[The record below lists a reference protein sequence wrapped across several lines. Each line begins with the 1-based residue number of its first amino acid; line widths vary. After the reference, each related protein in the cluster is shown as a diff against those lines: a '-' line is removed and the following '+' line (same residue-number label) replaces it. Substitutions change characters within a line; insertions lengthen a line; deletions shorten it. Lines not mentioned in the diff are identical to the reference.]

1 MKRDLVLWLAVLAG
15 PIVWMVSFGAN
26 FALVPWACTLKWK
39 PALYAVSALAFAIT
53 AGSGYVSWNEWHRLG
68 RELPGEAGGAIP
80 RSRALASGGVALSA
94 MFALVIAAQTIVEVM
109 LGACE

>member
-1 MKRDLVLWLAVLAG
+1 MKTALVLWLAVLTG
-15 PIVWMVSFGAN
+15 PIIWMISFGAN

-39 PALYAVSALAFAIT
+39 PALYAVSTLAFAIS
-53 AGSGYVSWNEWHRLG
+53 AGSAYVAWHEWRRLG

-80 RSRALASGGVALSA
+80 RSRALASGGVVLSV
-94 MFALVIAAQTIVEVM
+94 MFALVITSQAIVEVI